1 MHSHCFFKASLIL
14 LSFSVRR
21 FQSILWAVSTSS
33 LRTRS
38 INLRSKS
45 HSLGLAGSW
54 WKFEKL
60 ILALKFTSWEDWS
73 RFVLSLSG
81 SLFANEFW
89 MWGAWLWSATM
100 DTFLI
105 GMNPSLLLTAEE
117 CDFLKFTTT
126 SIIVPTRQRNR
137 IKPHNILCKLIIKTI
152 SGVWCIPLKVPFKQM
167 HYKCREVLIFGQR
180 NIFYCSILKK
190 SHSIEQFVSDAS
202 ALSPLNTLNIFSP
215 VSMLSCS
222 RWHGLK
228 YFFNETWKR
237 STQSWA
243 VNLNQL

>member
-21 FQSILWAVSTSS
+21 FQSILWAVSTRP

-81 SLFANEFW
+81 SLFANKFW
-89 MWGAWLWSATM
+89 TWGAWLWSATM

-152 SGVWCIPLKVPFKQM
+152 SGVLMYSFESSFQ
-167 HYKCREVLIFGQR
+167 
-180 NIFYCSILKK
+180 
-190 SHSIEQFVSDAS
+190 
-202 ALSPLNTLNIFSP
+202 T
-215 VSMLSCS
+215 
-222 RWHGLK
+222 
-228 YFFNETWKR
+228 
-237 STQSWA
+237 
-243 VNLNQL
+243 